1 MTSLWASGDRGMV
14 KNKSHKCGVHHPNPH
29 SECTITTA
37 SRSQAF
43 NKQRPCQI
51 KHVEIYTSGVC
62 LFIHNTVPIK
72 ARVGKSRIPLTW
84 GLCSLMSKGEF
95 ERMWRGGVH
104 VKSLLFRY
112 WLFVDVKCVGWFR
125 AEKLWRWWWIFAGW
139 LVMRDVMEAET
150 WSSGGVRGGAPNL
163 IDGRDLPGDGLPH
176 YVHNIICQKTGC
188 W

>member
-1 MTSLWASGDRGMV
+1 MV

-72 ARVGKSRIPLTW
+72 ARVGKSRIPLT
-84 GLCSLMSKGEF
+84 
-95 ERMWRGGVH
+95 
-104 VKSLLFRY
+104 
-112 WLFVDVKCVGWFR
+112 
-125 AEKLWRWWWIFAGW
+125 
-139 LVMRDVMEAET
+139 
-150 WSSGGVRGGAPNL
+150 
-163 IDGRDLPGDGLPH
+163 
-176 YVHNIICQKTGC
+176 
-188 W
+188 